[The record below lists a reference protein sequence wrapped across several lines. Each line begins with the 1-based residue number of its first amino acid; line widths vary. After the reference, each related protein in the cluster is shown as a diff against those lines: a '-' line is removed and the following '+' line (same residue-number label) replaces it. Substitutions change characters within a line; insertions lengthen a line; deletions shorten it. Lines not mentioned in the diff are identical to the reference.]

1 MTATEMLERV
11 VAEPKR
17 AVSSRVA
24 RQMHTITRRKYT
36 ALLLVLGT
44 IAALLAGI
52 AVTVGSAIIVSLIES
67 NPL

>member
-36 ALLLVLGT
+36 ALLLNSGVW
-44 IAALLAGI
+44 
-52 AVTVGSAIIVSLIES
+52 
-67 NPL
+67 NR